1 MFNYKKRNKNI
12 NDIKYKKIPLT
23 PDLLSRKYEEE
34 MYIKYKIKKHSFCDT
49 K

>member
-1 MFNYKKRNKNI
+1 MFNLKRSKKIKKLEYKR
-12 NDIKYKKIPLT
+12 IPLT

-34 MYIKYKIKKHSFCDT
+34 MYIKYKIKKHSFCNT